1 METIDKGK
9 ILKDNWNKIAKLTR
23 LRKLTSKQKAEL
35 NFRIWCQNCFACGK
49 EIDAIEGILWINEK
63 EGRK

>member
-23 LRKLTSKQKAEL
+23 LRKLTSKQKFKSKSL
-35 NFRIWCQNCFACGK
+35 SNN
-49 EIDAIEGILWINEK
+49 
-63 EGRK
+63 